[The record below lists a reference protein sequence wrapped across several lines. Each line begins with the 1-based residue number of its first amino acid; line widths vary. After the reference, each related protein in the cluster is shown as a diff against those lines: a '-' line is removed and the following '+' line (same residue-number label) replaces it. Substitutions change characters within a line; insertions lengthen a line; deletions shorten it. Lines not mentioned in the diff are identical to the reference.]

1 VKSSQ
6 RAISVFSNRA
16 KSSVF
21 KPLLG
26 VALLC
31 LSSGAC
37 TTWKGA
43 PVTPQ
48 AFPAIDPSFAVRVTL
63 RDGAILQIE
72 SPRVV
77 GDSLNGIDSR
87 NRRPLVLPL
96 AEIQRLE
103 TRRIHA
109 GKTVGLMLGLGAA
122 TVAAFFIYVIAT
134 YSSE

>member
-1 VKSSQ
+1 MKSSQ

-16 KSSVF
+16 RSNAF

-26 VALLC
+26 VALLF

-48 AFPAIDPSFAVRVTL
+48 AFPAIDSSFAVRVTL
-63 RDGAILQIE
+63 RDGATLQIE
-72 SPRVV
+72 GPRVV
-77 GDSLNGIDSR
+77 GDSLRGIDSR

-96 AEIQRLE
+96 AGIQRLE

-122 TVAAFFIYVIAT
+122 TVAAIFIYVIAT
-134 YSSE
+134 FNPE